1 MPFKYPLRSTC
12 DLFPAKSP
20 DGAPRTLRT
29 LDIIT
34 IPPVDGGVK
43 VLIVKHPGDNA
54 LSQYYSM
61 SYRKLFL
68 LPGSKAD
75 RMKAAKED
83 VPEEVEEADGIKD
96 SVVKLPPVPTV
107 IVDGHEPD
115 EFEARIIDVRVSLM
129 FT

>member
-1 MPFKYPLRSTC
+1 MPSKSPLRSTC
-12 DLFPAKSP
+12 RLFSAKSP

-75 RMKAAKED
+75 RMKAEKED
-83 VPEEVEEADGIKD
+83 VPEDVEEANGISDG
-96 SVVKLPPVPTV
+96 VVKLPPVPTV
-107 IVDGHEPD
+107 AGGGHVPD
-115 EFEARIIDVRVSLM
+115 EFEARIIDVC
-129 FT
+129 